1 MSLHIPTLQIRIGRT
16 TLAIDISKLR
26 EPQLTALMGRIQ
38 ARLAEIQLEKVARV
52 RDKVMAMITSE
63 GLDYADLMEHRVGA
77 RKRKRGKVQAKYR
90 NPANAQETWSGRG
103 RQPRWF
109 AAAIKAGKKESS
121 LLIK

>member
-1 MSLHIPTLQIRIGRT
+1 MR
-16 TLAIDISKLR
+16 IDISKLN
-26 EPQLTALMGRIQ
+26 EAQLTALVGRIQ
-38 ARLAEIQLEKVARV
+38 TRLNDLQLEKVARV

-63 GLDYADLMEHRVGA
+63 GLDYGELMEHTTFGR
-77 RKRKRGKVQAKYR
+77 RKKRGKVKPKYR
-90 NPANAQETWSGRG
+90 NPKNAVETWSGRG

>member
-1 MSLHIPTLQIRIGRT
+1 M
-16 TLAIDISKLR
+16 AIDISKLN
-26 EPQLTALMGRIQ
+26 ETQLTRLMSRIQ
-38 ARLAEIQLEKVARV
+38 ARLGELQLQKVARV

-63 GLDYADLMEHRVGA
+63 GLDYAELMEHTTVA
-77 RKRKRGKVQAKYR
+77 RRKKRSKVKPKYR
-90 NPANAQETWSGRG
+90 NPKNPGETWSGRG

>member
-1 MSLHIPTLQIRIGRT
+1 MT
-16 TLAIDISKLR
+16 IDISKLK

-63 GLDYADLMEHRVGA
+63 GLDYADLMEHSVRA
-77 RKRKRGKVQAKYR
+77 RKSKRGKVKPKYR
-90 NPANAQETWSGRG
+90 NPANSQETWSGRG

-109 AAAIKAGKKESS
+109 AAAIKIGKKESR

>member
-1 MSLHIPTLQIRIGRT
+1 V
-16 TLAIDISKLR
+16 AIDISKLS
-26 EPQLTALMGRIQ
+26 ETQLTALMGRIQ
-38 ARLAEIQLEKVARV
+38 ARLGEMQIEKVARV

-63 GLDYADLMEHRVGA
+63 GLDYAELMEHAAFA
-77 RKRKRGKVQAKYR
+77 RKKRGKVKAKYR
-90 NPANAQETWSGRG
+90 NPKNAGETWSGRG